1 MQIFRKCLF
10 FSILLLRILS
20 AHAVPSADDKNI
32 VIKERKER
40 YEFTRGDAKNPVWV
54 NQLFSTTYRCN
65 EFRGTIPYTEFYDD
79 YSRIGEVKAYVNG
92 DRIKGLRPQHAYHS
106 IEGFFYSDARVCGFM
121 LELEK
126 KGTESRVELEK
137 TVIDPRYFTAV
148 YFHEDFFVEQKEIT
162 LVVPRWMHLDIRE
175 MNFEGAGIRK
185 SKAFDEKNNAD
196 IYTYTL
202 SGQQAAKKEPMA
214 PGPSYVYP
222 HLLVCSHFAET
233 ETGRVNYFSN
243 LQDLYGWYRSL
254 VKDIGNDPDAVKTTA
269 LQVAKEAGSDPG
281 KVKAVYAWVQE
292 NIRYIAFEDGIAG
305 FRPAKAQDVLQKK
318 YGDCKGMANL
328 LKEMLVAL
336 GFDARLCWIG
346 TRHIAY
352 DYSMPTLSVDNH
364 MICAVNLQG
373 KQYFLDAT
381 ETYIGF
387 DQYAERIQGRQ
398 VLIENG
404 EGYSLG
410 RVPLRTYEQNRQE
423 EKRALRIEGN
433 HLTGTTAHR
442 YTGECT
448 EFLLTQ
454 VHGTKKEHLTEALQQ
469 YLTNDNRLYGV
480 SNVVT
485 SDLHN
490 WSADLTIQYNLL
502 HKDAVNSFGD
512 ELYVDLDFRKEMD
525 DADIDTA
532 TRVHDRW
539 LSFKRQ
545 LLQETSLTIPAGFRV
560 KTLPEP
566 LSVDHPK
573 YAFKAGYEVKG
584 NQVIYRKEITIKD
597 TRLLKSEF
605 GRWDSDIRKLKQ
617 AYLEQLTLTKK

>member
-1 MQIFRKCLF
+1 MRTLCKCLY
-10 FSILLLRILS
+10 FSILLLHLLP
-20 AHAVPSADDKNI
+20 AHAFPAADDKNI

-40 YEFTRGDAKNPVWV
+40 YEFTRGDAKNPVWI

-92 DRIKGLRPQHAYHS
+92 DRVKGLRPQHGYHS

-121 LELEK
+121 LDLEK

-137 TVIDPRYFTAV
+137 TVLDPRYFTSI

-162 LVVPRWMHLDIRE
+162 LVVPRWMHLDIKE
-175 MNFEGAGIRK
+175 MNFAGAGITKNK
-185 SKAFDEKNNAD
+185 SFDEKNNAD
-196 IYTYTL
+196 IYTYTI
-202 SGQQAAKKEPMA
+202 SGQKAAKKEPLA

-222 HLLVCSHFAET
+222 HLVVCSHYAET
-233 ETGRVNYFSN
+233 ENGRIGYFSN
-243 LQDLYGWYRSL
+243 VQDLYDWYRRL
-254 VKDIGNDPDAVKTTA
+254 VKDIGNDPEAVKTTA
-269 LQVAKEAGSDPG
+269 LQVAKDAGNDLA
-281 KVKAVYAWVQE
+281 KVKAVYTWVQE

-328 LKEMLVAL
+328 LKEMLVSL

-364 MICAVNLQG
+364 MICAVYLQG
-373 KQYFLDAT
+373 RQYFLDAT

-404 EGYSLG
+404 DQYNLA
-410 RVPLRTYEQNRQE
+410 RVPSRTCEQNRQE
-423 EKRALRIEGN
+423 EKRSLRIEGN
-433 HLTGTTAHR
+433 HLTGATGHR

-454 VHGTKKEHLTEALQQ
+454 AHATKKENLGEALQQ
-469 YLTNDNRLYGV
+469 YLTNDNRLYGI
-480 SNVVT
+480 SNVET

-490 WSADLTIQYNLL
+490 WSTDLTIRYDLL

-512 ELYVDLDFRKEMD
+512 EMYIDLDFRKEMD
-525 DADIDTA
+525 DADIDTT
-532 TRVHDRW
+532 TRVHDLW

-545 LLQETSLTIPAGFRV
+545 LLQETSLAIPAGFRV

-566 LSVDHPK
+566 LSIDHPK

-605 GRWDSDIRKLKQ
+605 SRWNSDIRKLRQ
-617 AYLEQLTLTKK
+617 TYLEQLTLTKK